1 MGNNSFSK
9 YIEKVTGSVAAFDMS
24 QMMAM
29 FAGSGNSSNG
39 TGGFDWASMFG
50 GYGTGFHGMGGNGTG
65 FPGMGGNGSSND
77 TNGSFDMSSMMSMF
91 GMGAAP
97 NSFAYV
103 FDVGVYNITVK
114 ALSSR
119 NYEAV
124 VNDTAKLNVVVGD
137 KANIN
142 RISYNS

>member
-65 FPGMGGNGSSND
+65 FPGMGGNG
-77 TNGSFDMSSMMSMF
+77 T
-91 GMGAAP
+91 
-97 NSFAYV
+97 
-103 FDVGVYNITVK
+103 
-114 ALSSR
+114 
-119 NYEAV
+119 
-124 VNDTAKLNVVVGD
+124 
-137 KANIN
+137 
-142 RISYNS
+142 

>member
-50 GYGTGFHGMGGNGTG
+50 GNGTG
-65 FPGMGGNGSSND
+65 FPVMVVMVLD
-77 TNGSFDMSSMMSMF
+77 ILVWVVMVPATIPM
-91 GMGAAP
+91 
-97 NSFAYV
+97 
-103 FDVGVYNITVK
+103 
-114 ALSSR
+114 
-119 NYEAV
+119 AV
-124 VNDTAKLNVVVGD
+124 LTCLV
-137 KANIN
+137 
-142 RISYNS
+142 